1 MKYFN
6 EENILKKLISEYK
19 EMSQKGT
26 VCFFEG
32 TAFLDI
38 MLYFENEGNIEEA
51 IEVCDLATTQHMS
64 SVEFYFHKGRLLLE
78 IDKLE
83 IALENIEKALSL
95 SPNNHEA
102 NFLYIEI
109 LIELNDFPT
118 ASSHLEKIDKGLS
131 KNKKAHLHFLQS
143 RIHERKGDFPNMFFS
158 LREALLANSDNP
170 IMLNKIW
177 LAAEISGLYEE
188 SAAFH
193 LQLIEENPYS
203 YLAWYNLGQ
212 AYFCLE
218 KYEESAEAFE
228 YVFII
233 NKQFDIAYRDG
244 AEALIMA
251 NKYDKALE
259 VYEEL
264 LEICEPDGDVYA
276 KIGLCQEHLGE
287 RDVAKVYYLK
297 SLQENPSNSMALFR
311 MGECY
316 MIEEQWSNAIKY
328 YNKAIDADSNRE
340 DYVIAIAQAYS
351 KNKNTKKAKIFF
363 EKATEMAP
371 ELTKHWTEYAS
382 FLMKIG
388 NNEEAF
394 FILDEAENYT
404 LDTEVQYCKVACLFA
419 MKKREEALKTL
430 SQALQ
435 KNPSLLESLFALIP
449 ELEQDSEVKALIKI
463 FCS

>member
-1 MKYFN
+1 
-6 EENILKKLISEYK
+6 
-19 EMSQKGT
+19 MSQKGT

-38 MLYFENEGNIEEA
+38 MLYFENQGNIEEA
-51 IEVCDLATTQHMS
+51 IEVCDLASTQHLS
-64 SVEFYFHKGRLLLE
+64 TTEFYFHKGRLLLE

-95 SPNNHEA
+95 SPNNLEA
-102 NFLYIEI
+102 NFLYVEI
-109 LIELNDFPT
+109 LIELKDFINAT
-118 ASSHLEKIDKGLS
+118 SHLDNMNTNLS
-131 KNKKAHLHFLQS
+131 KDEKSYLYFLQS
-143 RIHERKGDFPNMFFS
+143 KIYERKGDFLNMFFS
-158 LREALLANSDNP
+158 LREALTENSDNP

-188 SAAFH
+188 SAEFH
-193 LQLIEENPYS
+193 LKLIEENPYS

-264 LEICEPDGDVYA
+264 LEICEADSDVYA

-287 RDVAKVYYLK
+287 REVAKVYYLK
-297 SLQENPSNSMALFR
+297 SLEENASNSMALFR

-316 MIEEQWSNAIKY
+316 MIEEQWSVAIKY
-328 YNKAIDADSNRE
+328 YNKAIKADSNRE
-340 DYVIAIAQAYS
+340 DYVIAIAQAYF
-351 KNKNTKKAKIFF
+351 KNKNTQQAKIFF

-371 ELTKHWTEYAS
+371 ELTEHWTAYAS
-382 FLMKIG
+382 FLMKLG

-404 LDTEVQYCKVACLFA
+404 LDTEVLYCKVACLFA
-419 MKKREEALKTL
+419 MSKRKEALKTL
-430 SQALQ
+430 TQALQ
-435 KNPSLLESLFALIP
+435 KNPSLLESLFALTP
-449 ELEQDSEVKALIKI
+449 ELKQDSEVKALIKI